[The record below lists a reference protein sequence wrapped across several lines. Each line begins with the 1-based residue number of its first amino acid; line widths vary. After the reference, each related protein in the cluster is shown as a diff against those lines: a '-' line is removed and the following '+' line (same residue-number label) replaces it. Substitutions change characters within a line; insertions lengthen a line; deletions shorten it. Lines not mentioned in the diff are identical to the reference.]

1 MKRKFILNKTA
12 FLFALLFIFTAHSY
26 AETVNSTGDLAYN
39 KRTLFYTGSQ
49 PLLETARQ
57 LGIAQD
63 HKLGLQ
69 LDCQTEYKLK
79 PVSAAVLAPINFPDG
94 QQNPVS
100 GVWSLRYELQR
111 CGESKIYN
119 AIFVANADGTAPT
132 PHSFYPGAS
141 RSSPVL
147 IKDAL
152 QTAVPSAVI
161 KSGDRQCRDIDM
173 LDMRVTQEPHD
184 VIEGG
189 KTSKGVWNE
198 TWTFRLCGKPVDT
211 EITFVPDATGGGTS
225 FFINMGK
232 VGEKKP

>member
-1 MKRKFILNKTA
+1 MNKTA
-12 FLFALLFIFTAHSY
+12 FLFAMLFIFTAQSY
-26 AETVNSTGDLAYN
+26 AETVNATGELANNSKTMSYI
-39 KRTLFYTGSQ
+39 TGSQ
-49 PLLETARQ
+49 TSFNAVRQ

-69 LDCQTEYKLK
+69 LDCKTEYKVK
-79 PVSAAVLAPINFPDG
+79 PVSAAVLAPINFPDS

-119 AIFVANADGTAPT
+119 AIFVANADGSAPT
-132 PHSFYPGAS
+132 PHPFYPGTS
-141 RSSPVL
+141 YSSPIL
-147 IKDAL
+147 IKDAMRSAL
-152 QTAVPSAVI
+152 PSAMI
-161 KSGDRQCRDIDM
+161 KSGDRQCKDLDM

-184 VIEGG
+184 VIEGD

-198 TWTFRLCGKPVDT
+198 TWTFLLCGKPVDT
-211 EITFVPDATGGGTS
+211 DITFVPDATGGGTS